1 MLRSTCCVRNVMLD
15 LLFHINIHGWWGGP
29 APKTTPKTTLFWQN
43 LCFRATLE
51 HFCSFTKMYDFS
63 ESSFSTNTTALLLF
77 FQFIRFIP
85 KLVFEEHQSTF
96 ACFDSE
102 SDPCWLN
109 SCPDLSSG
117 CPGVQYSGC
126 PVAVQWLPS
135 GKWLSRLVQWLS
147 GKTSPP

>member
-1 MLRSTCCVRNVMLD
+1 MHSEAPPSI
-15 LLFHINIHGWWGGP
+15 FHINIHGWWGGP

-85 KLVFEEHQSTF
+85 KLVFEEH
-96 ACFDSE
+96 
-102 SDPCWLN
+102 
-109 SCPDLSSG
+109 
-117 CPGVQYSGC
+117 
-126 PVAVQWLPS
+126 
-135 GKWLSRLVQWLS
+135 
-147 GKTSPP
+147 